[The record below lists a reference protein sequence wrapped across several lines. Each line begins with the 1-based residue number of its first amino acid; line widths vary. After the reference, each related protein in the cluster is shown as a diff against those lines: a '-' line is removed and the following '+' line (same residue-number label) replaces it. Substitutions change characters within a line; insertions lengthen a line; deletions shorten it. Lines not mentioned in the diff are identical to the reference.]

1 MDRVVIYD
9 EANEIVLPK
18 CRFSI
23 GGECVY
29 TESTMAGGRRV
40 RDIQGFRPKIILAWE
55 YFPAEE
61 LSKLCTLLRKGGFFK
76 VRYPDQDGSERE
88 GYFSADY
95 PTTEVFEFV
104 NGEPVF
110 YGVKLNLT
118 AQEVL

>member
-1 MDRVVIYD
+1 MDRIVIYD
-9 EANEIVLPK
+9 DTGEIILPK

-23 GGECVY
+23 GGVNVY

-40 RDIQGFRPKIILAWE
+40 RDIQGFRTKISLSWE
-55 YFPAEE
+55 YYPAAD
-61 LSKLCTLLRKGGFFK
+61 LSRLCTLLRKGGFFL
-76 VRYPDQDGSERE
+76 VRYPDQDGSERQ

-104 NGEPVF
+104 DGKPVF
-110 YGVKLNLT
+110 YGVKLTLT